1 MALPTASSY
10 VPAQQYAQNRLRDVP
25 RYAVP
30 PPNLQYNHGGSI
42 TLTMNK
48 AEPLNEE
55 TFGNPTF
62 LRALAARGDVRFQHN
77 GSDWEYEQRRT
88 AQPIMPFLFLG
99 PGAAAQ
105 SIDFVRHN
113 GITLLVAVRSASAAR
128 LQAKLLDPSRFK
140 SAEGIQ
146 TMTLDLENSYDMI
159 TNLPKAIRAI
169 NNHIEQCG
177 LPPAKVL
184 VFCESGNDRS
194 ATMVCAYLMV
204 LYGLGAVEAMQVAQS
219 QRFCISID
227 DSGRNMLQNFEDLLV
242 AKRMVANSVI
252 ANQDQ
257 KLGRVEGNKVASSK
271 RGYDNY
277 SEDYDDLDEDMEDGQ
292 PEGILRGSGGRAG
305 LAPFHDREG

>member
-1 MALPTASSY
+1 
-10 VPAQQYAQNRLRDVP
+10 
-25 RYAVP
+25 
-30 PPNLQYNHGGSI
+30 
-42 TLTMNK
+42 MNK

-62 LRALAARGDVRFQHN
+62 LRALAARGGVRFQHN

-88 AQPIMPFLFLG
+88 AQPILPFLFLG

-105 SIDFVRHN
+105 STDFVRHN

-128 LQAKLLDPSRFK
+128 LQAKLLDPARFK
-140 SAEGIQ
+140 SADGIQ

-169 NNHIEQCG
+169 NNHIEQSG
-177 LPPAKVL
+177 LPPTKVL
-184 VFCESGNDRS
+184 IFCESGNDRS

-227 DSGRNMLQNFEDLLV
+227 DSSRNMLQNFEDLLV
-242 AKRMVANSVI
+242 AKRMVADSVI
-252 ANQDQ
+252 ANHGQ
-257 KLGRVEGNKVASSK
+257 KLAGAEGNKATSSK
-271 RGYDNY
+271 RGFDNY
-277 SEDYDDLDEDMEDGQ
+277 SEDYNDLDEDMEDGE
-292 PEGILRGSGGRAG
+292 PEGILRGPGGRAG
-305 LAPFHDREG
+305 LAPFHDPEG